1 MIFLMMISPLELD
14 FFVSNFALI
23 KIEIVKALVSKA
35 LFCTYFLKA
44 LVSMS
49 VFEIRLKMSTYFAPD
64 L

>member
-1 MIFLMMISPLELD
+1 MIFLMMKSPLELD
-14 FFVSNFALI
+14 FLVSNFALI
-23 KIEIVKALVSKA
+23 KIKIVKALVSKA

-49 VFEIRLKMSTYFAPD
+49 VSEIRLKMSTYFVPD